1 MKKIF
6 GLILSAAVLGT
17 VLTACGGSG
26 AGVSSSGAAG
36 ASEPASVSGS
46 AVNSSVYGTT
56 LADIQA
62 KGELVIGLDDTFAP
76 MGFRDESGNLV
87 GFDIDLA
94 TAVCEELGVKA
105 TFQPI
110 DWDAKEM
117 ELSSGNIDCIWNG
130 MSITPEREEA
140 MSLSQAYLNNKI
152 VIMTKEGVAVSAKE
166 DLANY
171 NIGIQAGSA
180 ALEAVTND
188 AVYASIQDKITEYP
202 TYDEVI
208 LDVQAG
214 RLDCM
219 IIDEVYGGYK
229 NAKLGSIFAVSEVDF
244 GDDLYAIGFR
254 KGDAEL
260 TQAARAF
267 CGAPQRTAKRGAK
280 MNLEYIQAILPALLK
295 GTWQTL
301 QVFFLTLVLS
311 LPLGLPFALG
321 SISRF
326 FPVRFLSKAYI
337 WVFRG
342 TPLMLQLF
350 FVYYGLPIM
359 FGPAFRM
366 ENTVAAVLTFTMN
379 YAAYFAEIYRAGV
392 QSIDH
397 GQHEAAKTLG
407 FSRWQTMRIIIIPQ
421 TIARVIPP
429 VSNEVITLIK
439 DTALVTAIGVGEL
452 LKAAKDANNRDVNP
466 TAFFIA
472 AVIYLALTF
481 LLTLLSQWCEK
492 RFSRHERKEA

>member
-1 MKKIF
+1 
-6 GLILSAAVLGT
+6 
-17 VLTACGGSG
+17 
-26 AGVSSSGAAG
+26 
-36 ASEPASVSGS
+36 
-46 AVNSSVYGTT
+46 
-56 LADIQA
+56 
-62 KGELVIGLDDTFAP
+62 
-76 MGFRDESGNLV
+76 
-87 GFDIDLA
+87 
-94 TAVCEELGVKA
+94 
-105 TFQPI
+105 
-110 DWDAKEM
+110 
-117 ELSSGNIDCIWNG
+117 
-130 MSITPEREEA
+130 
-140 MSLSQAYLNNKI
+140 
-152 VIMTKEGVAVSAKE
+152 
-166 DLANY
+166 
-171 NIGIQAGSA
+171 
-180 ALEAVTND
+180 
-188 AVYASIQDKITEYP
+188 
-202 TYDEVI
+202 
-208 LDVQAG
+208 
-214 RLDCM
+214 
-219 IIDEVYGGYK
+219 
-229 NAKLGSIFAVSEVDF
+229 
-244 GDDLYAIGFR
+244 
-254 KGDAEL
+254 
-260 TQAARAF
+260 
-267 CGAPQRTAKRGAK
+267 

-311 LPLGLPFALG
+311 LPLGLPCALG

>member
-1 MKKIF
+1 
-6 GLILSAAVLGT
+6 
-17 VLTACGGSG
+17 
-26 AGVSSSGAAG
+26 
-36 ASEPASVSGS
+36 
-46 AVNSSVYGTT
+46 
-56 LADIQA
+56 
-62 KGELVIGLDDTFAP
+62 
-76 MGFRDESGNLV
+76 
-87 GFDIDLA
+87 
-94 TAVCEELGVKA
+94 
-105 TFQPI
+105 
-110 DWDAKEM
+110 
-117 ELSSGNIDCIWNG
+117 
-130 MSITPEREEA
+130 
-140 MSLSQAYLNNKI
+140 
-152 VIMTKEGVAVSAKE
+152 
-166 DLANY
+166 
-171 NIGIQAGSA
+171 
-180 ALEAVTND
+180 
-188 AVYASIQDKITEYP
+188 
-202 TYDEVI
+202 
-208 LDVQAG
+208 
-214 RLDCM
+214 
-219 IIDEVYGGYK
+219 
-229 NAKLGSIFAVSEVDF
+229 
-244 GDDLYAIGFR
+244 
-254 KGDAEL
+254 
-260 TQAARAF
+260 
-267 CGAPQRTAKRGAK
+267 

-326 FPVRFLSKAYI
+326 FLVRFLSKAYI

-350 FVYYGLPIM
+350 FVYYGLAIM
-359 FGPAFRM
+359 FGPAIRM

>member
-1 MKKIF
+1 M
-6 GLILSAAVLGT
+6 
-17 VLTACGGSG
+17 
-26 AGVSSSGAAG
+26 
-36 ASEPASVSGS
+36 
-46 AVNSSVYGTT
+46 
-56 LADIQA
+56 
-62 KGELVIGLDDTFAP
+62 
-76 MGFRDESGNLV
+76 
-87 GFDIDLA
+87 
-94 TAVCEELGVKA
+94 
-105 TFQPI
+105 
-110 DWDAKEM
+110 
-117 ELSSGNIDCIWNG
+117 
-130 MSITPEREEA
+130 
-140 MSLSQAYLNNKI
+140 
-152 VIMTKEGVAVSAKE
+152 
-166 DLANY
+166 
-171 NIGIQAGSA
+171 
-180 ALEAVTND
+180 
-188 AVYASIQDKITEYP
+188 
-202 TYDEVI
+202 
-208 LDVQAG
+208 
-214 RLDCM
+214 
-219 IIDEVYGGYK
+219 
-229 NAKLGSIFAVSEVDF
+229 
-244 GDDLYAIGFR
+244 
-254 KGDAEL
+254 
-260 TQAARAF
+260 
-267 CGAPQRTAKRGAK
+267 
-280 MNLEYIQAILPALLK
+280 PALLK

-326 FPVRFLSKAYI
+326 FSVRFLSKAYI

-472 AVIYLALTF
+472 AVIYLAITF

>member
-1 MKKIF
+1 
-6 GLILSAAVLGT
+6 
-17 VLTACGGSG
+17 
-26 AGVSSSGAAG
+26 
-36 ASEPASVSGS
+36 
-46 AVNSSVYGTT
+46 
-56 LADIQA
+56 
-62 KGELVIGLDDTFAP
+62 
-76 MGFRDESGNLV
+76 
-87 GFDIDLA
+87 
-94 TAVCEELGVKA
+94 
-105 TFQPI
+105 
-110 DWDAKEM
+110 
-117 ELSSGNIDCIWNG
+117 
-130 MSITPEREEA
+130 
-140 MSLSQAYLNNKI
+140 
-152 VIMTKEGVAVSAKE
+152 
-166 DLANY
+166 
-171 NIGIQAGSA
+171 
-180 ALEAVTND
+180 
-188 AVYASIQDKITEYP
+188 
-202 TYDEVI
+202 
-208 LDVQAG
+208 
-214 RLDCM
+214 
-219 IIDEVYGGYK
+219 
-229 NAKLGSIFAVSEVDF
+229 
-244 GDDLYAIGFR
+244 
-254 KGDAEL
+254 
-260 TQAARAF
+260 
-267 CGAPQRTAKRGAK
+267 

-326 FPVRFLSKAYI
+326 FPGRFLSKAYI

-439 DTALVTAIGVGEL
+439 DTALVTAI
-452 LKAAKDANNRDVNP
+452 
-466 TAFFIA
+466 A

-481 LLTLLSQWCEK
+481 VLTLLSQWCEK
-492 RFSRHERKEA
+492 RLSRHERKEA